1 MERQV
6 IIRGSPKEPQKS
18 FLIFFK
24 TRRSKLGAIVSNQ
37 SEVVPSRG
45 YLEENLKQLEVD
57 YDSVVI
63 PRPKHWGGFCRS
75 CRN

>member
-1 MERQV
+1 VRL
-6 IIRGSPKEPQKS
+6 
-18 FLIFFK
+18 FL
-24 TRRSKLGAIVSNQ
+24 
-37 SEVVPSRG
+37 RG

-63 PRPKHWGGFCRS
+63 PRPKHWGGFSRS